1 MSLSARWLAV
11 LVFGLSACGGG
22 GGGNEGGGTP
32 APNPNP
38 NPVDPPPVSATAQA
52 QYEERIATPITQGR
66 CVQCHV
72 DSGSAGHTRLIL
84 QAGSN
89 HRSANLSV
97 FAGFVD
103 QVSGG
108 ATLLLDKASGQAG
121 HVGGTQLAVGSSDYQ
136 AFSDFIDLLVAEA
149 GGGDPDPDPEPEPEP
164 EPPAPTPQT
173 AAEQQYADEVEAP
186 VVQSRCVSC
195 HTSGGAAAQTPL
207 LFSGGDQ
214 QWADN
219 YAAFDAY
226 LQGQGSR
233 AELVLSKVR
242 GGEGHGGGSVFA
254 AGSSGYQALE
264 SFLNAITGS
273 TPPSQSALFRD
284 VRMASATTTLRRA
297 AWLLAA
303 RLPTAQEQQQA
314 EAGQLRSALRGLMQ
328 GPAFHDFLIRGAND
342 QLLTDAFLNNGFFDV
357 ADPNNPYYAR
367 YANRQYETRGSAG
380 DDAWF
385 EWQRLFQFGL
395 ARAPLELIAHVVEN
409 DRPYT
414 EILTADYT
422 LLNPQTGAMLD
433 PTLSF
438 PDQDPRRF
446 QLGHNRG
453 QIRVDESF
461 QGEFVEGLGHRVDG
475 HSGFVDLPHAGL
487 LNEPAFLS
495 RYPSTETNRNRARA
509 RWTLFHFLGLDIEKS
524 AARTTDPVALADNNN
539 PTLNNPHCT
548 VCHQTLDPIAGAFQN
563 FGDEGWFRDSW
574 RGLDAL
580 PESYKYSQG
589 SPYQEGDTWYRD
601 MREPGFDG
609 RLVDDR
615 DRSLTW
621 LAQQIVDDPRFAVAT
636 VQFWWPAIMA
646 DAPLQRPEDSGDV
659 GFDARLSAY
668 QAQQAD
674 IQALADQ
681 FADGIAGGAAF
692 NLRDLLVEMILSPWF
707 RAESAEATL
716 SETQQWGLS
725 QAGSDRLLTPE
736 ELEAKTAALTGFTW
750 RAHPDQYAADGI
762 YSALGDRFR
771 IYYGGIDS
779 LGITER
785 ARSLNTLMS
794 NVALAQALSVACPT
808 AVLDFAEPTEQR
820 RLFTQVDRTTTPLIH
835 ARSQQTVTGTHHAQR
850 SEHSVSMNL
859 DASQDQRLRLQFT
872 NPHYDPEARLS
883 TLLVIHRLELR
894 DANGN
899 AILAV
904 NGQDLEQQAGF
915 NHSTNGEGH
924 RTGDVYWDPDQQQ
937 QTGWVLWSGWL
948 ELPINLPASGTYQLW
963 VKAGRRNLPQV
974 PVEIALN
981 VLLDDP
987 HGGSSGEQ
995 ALRQQLVQLH
1005 QRMLGEN
1012 LSASDPEIDASY
1024 QLLVSL
1030 WQERRSS
1037 NAPPFAIDWG
1047 RENCEIPIHDWWAV
1061 DRTDELRDPDYMIG
1075 SWTSMLIYFLTD
1087 YRYLHE

>member
-1 MSLSARWLAV
+1 MSRSVRWMTALAC
-11 LVFGLSACGGG
+11 LLSACGGG
-22 GGGNEGGGTP
+22 GGGTEGGGAPTP
-32 APNPNP
+32 DP

-72 DSGSAGHTRLIL
+72 DRGSAGHTRLIL

-89 HRSANLSV
+89 HRSANLSA
-97 FAGFVD
+97 FARFID

-108 ATLLLDKASGQAG
+108 AELLLEKASGQAG

-136 AFSDFIDLLVAEA
+136 AFSDFIDLLVSEA
-149 GGGDPDPDPEPEPEP
+149 GGGNPDPQPEPEPDP
-164 EPPAPTPQT
+164 ESPAPTPQT
-173 AAEQQYADEVEAP
+173 EAEQHYADEVEAA
-186 VVQSRCVSC
+186 VVQGRCVSC
-195 HTSGGAAAQTPL
+195 HTTDGAAAQTAL
-207 LFSGGDQ
+207 LFSAGDQ

-233 AELVLSKVR
+233 ADFLLSKVR

-254 AGSSGYQALE
+254 AGSNAYQALE
-264 SFLNAITGS
+264 RFLNAITS
-273 TPPSQSALFRD
+273 RAPPSASAMFRD
-284 VRMASATTTLRRA
+284 VQMAGTASTLRRA

-303 RLPTAQEQQQA
+303 RLPTEQEQQQA
-314 EAGQLRSALRGLMQ
+314 DAGQLRSVLRGLMQ

-357 ADPNNPYYAR
+357 ADPNFPYYAR

-380 DDAWF
+380 DGAWYD
-385 EWQRLFQFGL
+385 WQRQFQFGL

-433 PTLSF
+433 PGLGF
-438 PDQDPRRF
+438 ADQNPRRF
-446 QLGHNRG
+446 QAGHNRG
-453 QIRVDESF
+453 QIRLDESF
-461 QGEFVEGLGHRVDG
+461 QGEFVEGQGHRVDG
-475 HSGFVDLPHAGL
+475 HSGYVAFPHAGL

-524 AARTTDPVALADNNN
+524 AARTTDPVALADTNN

-580 PESYKYSQG
+580 PDTYKHSPD

-601 MREPGFDG
+601 MRDPGFDG
-609 RLVDDR
+609 QTVTDR
-615 DRSLTW
+615 DRSLAW
-621 LAQQIVDDPRFAVAT
+621 LAQRIVADPRFAVAT

-646 DAPLQRPEDSGDV
+646 DAPLQRPEDSGDA

-668 QAQQAD
+668 QAQQTD
-674 IQALADQ
+674 IQMLAEQ
-681 FADGIAGGAAF
+681 FADGIAGGTPF

-707 RAESAEATL
+707 RAESAAANL
-716 SETQQWGLS
+716 SDTQQWGLS

-750 RAHPDQYAADGI
+750 RAHPDPYASDGI

-808 AVLDFAEPTEQR
+808 AVLDFAEPPDQR
-820 RLFTQVDRTTTPLIH
+820 RLFSEVDRHTTPLLH
-835 ARSQQTVTGTHHAQR
+835 ARSQQTVTGTDHAQR
-850 SEHSVSMNL
+850 SEHSMSVNL
-859 DASQDQRLRLQFT
+859 DASQAQRLRLQFA
-872 NPHYDPEARLS
+872 NPHYDSEARES
-883 TLLVIHRLELR
+883 SLLVIHRLELR
-894 DANGN
+894 DASGS

-915 NHSTNGEGH
+915 NHSTDGGGH
-924 RTGDVYWDPDQQQ
+924 RTGGVYWDQDQQQ

-948 ELPINLPASGTYQLW
+948 ELPVHLPASGTYRLW
-963 VKAGRRNLPQV
+963 VEATRRNLPQI
-974 PVEIALN
+974 PVELSLS

-995 ALRQQLVQLH
+995 TLRQQLVQLH
-1005 QRMLGEN
+1005 QRMLGET
-1012 LSASDPEIDASY
+1012 LSVGDPEIDASY
-1024 QLLVSL
+1024 QLLVTL

-1037 NAPPFAIDWG
+1037 GAPPFAIDWD
-1047 RENCEIPIHDWWAV
+1047 RENCEIPIQDWWAV
-1061 DRTDELRDPDYMIG
+1061 DRTEELQDPEFMIG
-1075 SWTSMLIYFLTD
+1075 SWASMLIYFLTD

>member
-11 LVFGLSACGGG
+11 LAFGLSACGGG
-22 GGGNEGGGTP
+22 GGGDEGGGTP
-32 APNPNP
+32 TPNPGP
-38 NPVDPPPVSATAQA
+38 ADPPPVSATAQA
-52 QYEERIATPITQGR
+52 QYNERIATPITQGR

-89 HRSANLSV
+89 HRGANLSV

-108 ATLLLDKASGQAG
+108 AELLLDKASGHAG
-121 HVGGTQLAVGSSDYQ
+121 HVGGTQLAVGSTDYQ
-136 AFSDFIDLLVAEA
+136 AFSDFIDLLVSEA
-149 GGGDPDPDPEPEPEP
+149 GGGDPEPEPEPEP

-173 AAEQQYADEVEAP
+173 AAEQQYADDVEAA
-186 VVQSRCVSC
+186 VVQSRCLAC
-195 HTSGGAAAQTPL
+195 HTGGASAGHTPL
-207 LFSGGDQ
+207 LFSAGDQ

-233 AELVLSKVR
+233 AEFVLSKVR
-242 GGEGHGGGSVFA
+242 GGEGHGGGSVLA

-264 SFLNAITGS
+264 SFLNAITRS
-273 TPPSQSALFRD
+273 APPSSSSMFSK
-284 VRMASATTTLRRA
+284 VRMASSDTTLRRA

-303 RLPTAQEQQQA
+303 RLPTEQEQQLA
-314 EAGQLRSALRGLMQ
+314 SAGQLRDALRGLMQ

-380 DDAWF
+380 DSAWF

-446 QLGHNRG
+446 QVGHNRG

-461 QGEFVEGLGHRVDG
+461 QGEFVEGQGHRVDG
-475 HSGFVDLPHAGL
+475 HSGFLDLPHAGL

-580 PESYKYSQG
+580 PETYKHSPG
-589 SPYQEGDTWYRD
+589 SPYQDGDTWYRD
-601 MREPGFDG
+601 MRDPGFDG
-609 RLVDDR
+609 QVVTDR
-615 DRSLTW
+615 DRSLAW

-646 DAPLQRPEDSGDV
+646 DVPLPRPENSSDA

-681 FADGIAGGAAF
+681 FTNGIAGGAPF

-707 RAESAEATL
+707 RAEAAEAAL
-716 SETQQWGLS
+716 SDTQQWGLS

-808 AVLDFAEPTEQR
+808 AVLEFAEPPEQR
-820 RLFTQVDRTTTPLIH
+820 RLFSGVDRNTTPLTH
-835 ARSQQTVTGTHHAQR
+835 VRSQQTVTGTDHAQR
-850 SEHSVSMNL
+850 SQHSVSVNL
-859 DASQDQRLRLQFT
+859 DASQAQRLRLQFA
-872 NPHYDPEARLS
+872 NPYYDPEVRES
-883 TLLVIHRLELR
+883 SLLVIHRLELR
-894 DANGN
+894 DASGG
-899 AILAV
+899 AVLAV
-904 NGQDLEQQAGF
+904 NGQDLAQQPGF
-915 NHSTNGEGH
+915 NHSTNDDGH
-924 RTGDVYWDPDQQQ
+924 RSGDVYWDPDQQQ
-937 QTGWVLWSGWL
+937 QTGWVLWNGWL
-948 ELPINLPASGTYQLW
+948 ELPISLPASGNYQLW
-963 VKAGRRNLPQV
+963 VEAGRRNLPQR
-974 PVEIALN
+974 PVELALQ

-1005 QRMLGEN
+1005 QRMLGES
-1012 LSASDPEIDASY
+1012 LSVRDPEIDASY

-1030 WQERRSS
+1030 WQERRNSD
-1037 NAPPFAIDWG
+1037 APPFAIDWN
-1047 RENCEIPIHDWWAV
+1047 RENCEIPIPDWWAV
-1061 DRTDELRDPDYMIG
+1061 DRTAELQDPDYMIG